1 MTKDK
6 KPDGEKIIVRVSD
19 NLHQRYT
26 VKKKPN
32 KSPIHQHKGK
42 PIKWVTCFGFALN
55 PGVEQGERNLDM
67 DGYIAGEL
75 EEFYTIHLIKEG
87 DGLVHYDGDK
97 ISELAY
103 SPSDAEMGDMV
114 QATLKLG
121 DPPIGWV

>member
-6 KPDGEKIIVRVSD
+6 KPDGEKIIVRVSE
-19 NLHQRYT
+19 NLHQRYS
-26 VKKKPN
+26 VEKKPN
-32 KSPIHQHKGK
+32 KSPIHVHKGK

-55 PGVEQGERNLDM
+55 PGVEQGERILGD

-75 EEFYTIHLIKEG
+75 EEFYTIHIVKEG
-87 DGLVHYDGDK
+87 DALVHYDGNK
-97 ISELAY
+97 ISELDYLPA
-103 SPSDAEMGDMV
+103 DANMGDMV

>member
-1 MTKDK
+1 MTRDK
-6 KPDGEKIIVRVSD
+6 KPDGEKIIVKVSE

-32 KSPIHQHKGK
+32 KSPLHEHKVK

-55 PGVEQGERNLDM
+55 PGVEQGEQNLDI

-87 DGLVHYDGDK
+87 EKLVHYDGNK
-97 ISELAY
+97 ISELDY
-103 SPSDAEMGDMV
+103 SPADAGMGDMV